1 MNFFSPYD
9 VTKNYVQTGVAKTR
23 MCLGKLLLLGLLA
36 GLMIAFAGAATNT
49 AAYCFTNI
57 SAVRLICGLLFPFG
71 LGLVIVL
78 GLELFTGN
86 CLILISVLDRQ
97 ASFFSMLRNWVMA
110 YCGNFLGALLL
121 AAGCAF
127 FGQLNYSDGGLAV
140 FTIKMAAAKCAL
152 PFGNGL
158 VLGFFCNVL
167 VCVAVLCASSAKD
180 IPGRLMG
187 AYIPVALF
195 VLCGF
200 EHCVANMYYV
210 PAGLFA
216 LQVPEYA
223 ALAAQMGVDISTLSW
238 GGFLINN
245 LLPVT
250 LRNILGGAAVAVAMW
265 AVHLKKGAQSR

>member
-1 MNFFSPYD
+1 M
-9 VTKNYVQTGVAKTR
+9 
-23 MCLGKLLLLGLLA
+23 
-36 GLMIAFAGAATNT
+36 
-49 AAYCFTNI
+49 
-57 SAVRLICGLLFPFG
+57 
-71 LGLVIVL
+71 
-78 GLELFTGN
+78 
-86 CLILISVLDRQ
+86 
-97 ASFFSMLRNWVMA
+97 
-110 YCGNFLGALLL
+110 
-121 AAGCAF
+121 
-127 FGQLNYSDGGLAV
+127 
-140 FTIKMAAAKCAL
+140 
-152 PFGNGL
+152 
-158 VLGFFCNVL
+158 L
-167 VCVAVLCASSAKD
+167 VCVAVLCASSSKD

-223 ALAAQMGVDISTLSW
+223 ALAAQMGVDVSALSW

-250 LRNILGGAAVAVAMW
+250 LGNILGGAAVAVAMW